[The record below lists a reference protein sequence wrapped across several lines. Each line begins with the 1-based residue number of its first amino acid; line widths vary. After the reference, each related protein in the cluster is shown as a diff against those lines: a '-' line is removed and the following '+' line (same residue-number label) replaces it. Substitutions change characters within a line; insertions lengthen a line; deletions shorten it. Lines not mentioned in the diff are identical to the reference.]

1 MAIGAVVG
9 RGCISSTVVTPTS
22 TRTSGGRNSWTLTS
36 PFTRYT
42 YRRGPMIKRIEKWLA
57 GIFKAELK
65 TVEADAAGLY
75 AHLTSEIH
83 ELRNELAT
91 VIRGFQDASEER
103 ASALKSHVDGA
114 AEKITTDVAA
124 DAKVISL
131 FRHMQRLACA
141 LCG

>member
-1 MAIGAVVG
+1 
-9 RGCISSTVVTPTS
+9 
-22 TRTSGGRNSWTLTS
+22 
-36 PFTRYT
+36 
-42 YRRGPMIKRIEKWLA
+42 MIKRIEKWLA

-91 VIRGFQDASEER
+91 VIRGFQDAAEER

-141 LCG
+141 LCGQMSGTYEIIEGKTICLDCRAKGRTA